1 MHVLQNFYF
10 NGHQRPYMEGG
21 GDEAKTNPFEP
32 IASSET
38 TSVFETNPSS
48 ETTPVFE
55 TSATAAPPPI
65 TLSGS
70 VSEFQTSN
78 FDTITVPEKG
88 KMQWKQFFFGL
99 VLPYAVVFSF
109 MVIMFAVDEV
119 GAPWSEDTKT
129 LTVNENGYFTYDYQQ
144 SRDIE
149 LDWCDDR
156 SPGISIYCTRDYT
169 GSDDKF
175 IVEERVK
182 DSNTSDY
189 SYFEIGEYTTS
200 NSTLWFQ
207 PTNSSIETIVITIGF
222 YDSSKDFDF
231 IFEIMSIGFC
241 FLPFIYIGVVI
252 FAFVKQKQS
261 FAYGLLSALGL
272 WIAIIALF
280 IGSLLMWGF

>member
-70 VSEFQTSN
+70 VSEFQTSS

-109 MVIMFAVDEV
+109 MVIMFAVDEI
-119 GAPWSEDTKT
+119 GDPWSEDTKT
-129 LTVNENGYFTYDYQQ
+129 LTVNENGYFTYDFQQ
-144 SRDIE
+144 SSDIE

-156 SPGISIYCTRDYT
+156 SPGISINCNHNTLGT
-169 GSDDKF
+169 KF

-200 NSTLWFQ
+200 NSTLWFE
-207 PTNSSIETIVITIGF
+207 PTNSSIETIVITVEF

>member
-1 MHVLQNFYF
+1 
-10 NGHQRPYMEGG
+10 MEGG
-21 GDEAKTNPFEP
+21 GDETKTNPFG
-32 IASSET
+32 
-38 TSVFETNPSS
+38 TNPSS
-48 ETTPVFE
+48 ETISVFE
-55 TSATAAPPPI
+55 TSAAAPPPTI

-78 FDTITVPEKG
+78 FDTIPMPGKG

-99 VLPYAVVFSF
+99 VLPYAVVLSF
-109 MVIMFAVDEV
+109 TAIMFAVDEV
-119 GAPWSEDTKT
+119 GDPWEDYDKT
-129 LTVNENGYFTYDYQQ
+129 LTVNENGYFTYDFLQ
-144 SRDIE
+144 SSNIE

-169 GSDDKF
+169 GSEDKF
-175 IVEERVK
+175 IVGERVK
-182 DSNTSDY
+182 DSNSSGSS

-207 PTNSSIETIVITIGF
+207 PTNSSIETIVITLGF

-231 IFEIMSIGFC
+231 IFEIISIGFC

-280 IGSLLMWGF
+280 IGSLLIWGF